1 MYRLHLL
8 LAVVAVVGCGDVVL
22 STRELP
28 ELTQGNFL
36 VEVVPPVD
44 YYRQGL
50 VSRFHNI
57 ERQEDNSRQFFINFR
72 GGEVTQGVE
81 SGQSFL
87 PCQQRAT
94 VPVSRFDH
102 EAQMIVVG
110 ALADFFAKYKLSKD
124 LQVVIDRPQL
134 DSYSTVHV
142 GGSYRKVLGC
152 NDEKNVLGHAPTDD
166 GDINPIDVGFVFD
179 KHGDGDLLLRAIVH
193 VIGRMSGL
201 ATTNRS
207 DEVMSLTMSAVTPL
221 RFSSQ
226 TLAVRKTEQSS
237 PTGSHLAG
245 HDFLVALADKLSD
258 TDDDD
263 DDTLSPIFAERLRSG
278 VPDSVETP
286 GLERVVAVLLPKDKK
301 NNKISFKGILGQIV
315 RKTVAKKFGNT
326 SASILDAILSSDGKG
341 KTSSQQFL
349 DFSQLLELDQIDRF
363 AELFPMLDQHLNL
376 TEKIATDEDRQSLQ
390 SVLKVGYFQRLAE
403 IAQ

>member
-1 MYRLHLL
+1 MSRLYLL
-8 LAVVAVVGCGDVVL
+8 LAVVAVGCGDIVL

-28 ELTQGNFL
+28 QLTQGNFL
-36 VEVVPPVD
+36 AEVVPPVD

-50 VSRFHNI
+50 ISRFRNI
-57 ERQEDNSRQFFINFR
+57 ERQEDTSRQFFINFR
-72 GGEVTQGVE
+72 GGDVAQGVE

-94 VPVSRFDH
+94 VPASNFDH
-102 EAQMIVVG
+102 DAQMIVIG
-110 ALADFFAKYKLSKD
+110 AIADFFGKYKLSKD

-142 GGSYRKVLGC
+142 GGSYHEVLGC
-152 NDEKNVLGHAPTDD
+152 HDEENVLGHAPTDD
-166 GDINPIDVGFVFD
+166 GDINPIDIGFVFD

-221 RFSSQ
+221 RFSPQ
-226 TLAVRKTEQSS
+226 TLAIKKVEQSS

-258 TDDDD
+258 HDEDEDN
-263 DDTLSPIFAERLRSG
+263 TLSPIFAERLRSN

-301 NNKISFKGILGQIV
+301 SNKISFKGILGQIV

-326 SASILDAILSSDGKG
+326 PASVLDAILSRDGKS
-341 KTSSQQFL
+341 KASPQEFL
-349 DFSQLLELDQIDRF
+349 DFSQLLELEQINRF
-363 AELFPMLDQHLNL
+363 AELFPMLDQQLNL
-376 TEKIATDEDRQSLQ
+376 INKIATADDRQSLQ
-390 SVLKVGYFQRLAE
+390 SVLKVGYFQRLAK
-403 IAQ
+403 ISR